1 MEVPIVTLHAARQ
14 LPAWL
19 ISDVGQNSRAR
30 HAADGIWRKAK
41 WVWRIYATSQSS
53 AVGIAPLEE
62 FDGLKE
68 IRARAGRALRSLSP
82 TTRGKAAAQKSE

>member
-1 MEVPIVTLHAARQ
+1 LTLGKIRERDTLLIV
-14 LPAWL
+14 
-19 ISDVGQNSRAR
+19 
-30 HAADGIWRKAK
+30 IWRKAE
-41 WVWRIYATSQSS
+41 WVWRIYAESQSS
-53 AVGIAPLEE
+53 ALGIAPLEE